1 MKRRPPVDGQQNGG
15 IVAAAVWKGFISFGL
30 VSFPVRLQ
38 SGAREKPIRFH
49 MLHKKDLSRLKEVF
63 YCREEDKPV
72 TREDIVRG
80 YEVSKDDFVVIDDA
94 ELEKV
99 APASSRVM
107 DIVQFVKADEFD
119 PVFMDK
125 SYHVL
130 PDGDVVKPYALLREA
145 MKKRKQYAIAKLTMH
160 NREHIVVLRP
170 LGNELM
176 LHTMYFVDE
185 INKVDVKAGPE
196 KFSEKEM
203 QLASQLIDTLT
214 AKFQPE
220 KFHDEYRE
228 NLKRLI
234 EQKQKGERVQPVKH
248 EKPRRV
254 VNILEA
260 LQKSL
265 AETQSKPEKRAKPA
279 KSRRRKAA

>member
-1 MKRRPPVDGQQNGG
+1 M
-15 IVAAAVWKGFISFGL
+15 AAAIWKGFISFGL

-38 SGAREKPIRFH
+38 SGARDKPIRFH

-72 TREDIVRG
+72 SREDIVKG
-80 YEVSKDDFVVIDDA
+80 YEVSKDDYVVVNDA
-94 ELEKV
+94 ELEKI

-145 MKKRKQYAIAKLTMH
+145 MNKRQQYAIAKLTMH

-170 LGNELM
+170 SGNELM

-196 KFSEKEM
+196 RFSEKEM
-203 QLASQLIDTLT
+203 KLATQLIETLT
-214 AKFQPE
+214 DKFRPE
-220 KFHDEYRE
+220 KFHDEYRD

-234 EQKQKGERVQPVKH
+234 EQKQKGERIQPVKH
-248 EKPRRV
+248 EKPQRV

-265 AETQSKPEKRAKPA
+265 AETKKPEAQGKEKRA
-279 KSRRRKAA
+279 RGR